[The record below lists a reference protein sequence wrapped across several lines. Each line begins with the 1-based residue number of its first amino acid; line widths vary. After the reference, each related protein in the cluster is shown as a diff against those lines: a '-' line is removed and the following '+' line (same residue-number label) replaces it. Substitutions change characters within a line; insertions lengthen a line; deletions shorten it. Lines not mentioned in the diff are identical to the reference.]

1 MKAIDLINAMCYD
14 CTLAEMGATVILDEG
29 KNLLDYFGTT
39 NRFEGYLVQ
48 NGIYFYLYIEQG
60 EEPYFYR
67 LLGMPNAVSVRDEE
81 KDVVALW
88 RVE

>member
-14 CTLAEMGATVILDEG
+14 SAIAEYGATVILDG
-29 KNLLDYFGTT
+29 RSLPDYFGTT
-39 NRFEGYLVQ
+39 NPFEGYLVQ
-48 NGIYFYLYIEQG
+48 NGIYFFLYIVQG
-60 EEPYFYR
+60 EEPYFYH